1 MDKNNGIHYSRWL
14 DNSIITV
21 ASSCFGNIPTS
32 GVKRFSRKEK
42 KTIQV
47 QRPHCIGQY
56 NKFMGGTDLMDEN
69 VNRYRIS
76 LRGKKWWWCLFTWL
90 IDVSIQN
97 AWILHKKAG
106 GILSQLE
113 FKRDIVQ
120 TYLVTYR
127 NLPKRPGPSTK
138 IPDEARYDGR
148 DHLVEPVANGMRR
161 RCAGA
166 FCTSKGRTQCKKCNV
181 GLCVPCFVPYHTI

>member
-1 MDKNNGIHYSRWL
+1 
-14 DNSIITV
+14 
-21 ASSCFGNIPTS
+21 
-32 GVKRFSRKEK
+32 
-42 KTIQV
+42 
-47 QRPHCIGQY
+47 
-56 NKFMGGTDLMDEN
+56 MGGTDLMDEN
-69 VNRYRIS
+69 VNRYRIG

-97 AWILHKKAG
+97 AWILHKKSG

-148 DHLVEPVANGMRR
+148 DHLVELVEHGMRR

-166 FCTSKGRTQCKKCNV
+166 FCKSKGRTQCKKCNV
-181 GLCVPCFVPYHTI
+181 GLCVTCFVPYHTK